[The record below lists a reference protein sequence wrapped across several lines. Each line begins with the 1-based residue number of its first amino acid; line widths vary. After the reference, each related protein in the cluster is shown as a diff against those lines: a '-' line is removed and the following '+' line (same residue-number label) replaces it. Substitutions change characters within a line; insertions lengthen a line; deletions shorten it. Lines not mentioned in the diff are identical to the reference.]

1 MAATVYNGKGNVTH
15 SNSSGGNQRIVI
27 YWIQKENSA
36 VVDVKWGDLSGN
48 SFNTA
53 TMNTNTD
60 QFIGLNLAYS
70 MLSGN
75 PNSYG
80 NNAGE
85 KSYSGSSNVAGAP
98 VPVEMFIADGESFSI
113 TTGAGAPT
121 DIIRGYNFIVI
132 PESN

>member
-1 MAATVYNGKGNVTH
+1 MAATVYNGKGNITH

-27 YWIQKENSA
+27 YWIQKDNSA
-36 VVDVKWGDLSGN
+36 VVDVKWGNFSGN
-48 SFNTA
+48 FNTA

-85 KSYSGSSNVAGAP
+85 KSFSGSSNVAGSP

-113 TTGAGAPT
+113 TTGAGAPIT
-121 DIIRGYNFIVI
+121 IIKGYNFIVI

>member
-27 YWIQKENSA
+27 YWIYKENAA
-36 VVDVKWGDLSGN
+36 VVDVKWGDLSSN

-60 QFIGLNLAYS
+60 HYVGKMLAYGMVS
-70 MLSGN
+70 
-75 PNSYG
+75 
-80 NNAGE
+80 
-85 KSYSGSSNVAGAP
+85 SGSNQTIIAEKAYNNSSSVDSPP
-98 VPVEMFIADGESFSI
+98 VPVEVFIADGESFSI
-113 TTGAGAPT
+113 TTGNASPT
-121 DIIRGYNFIVI
+121 NIIRGYNFIVI